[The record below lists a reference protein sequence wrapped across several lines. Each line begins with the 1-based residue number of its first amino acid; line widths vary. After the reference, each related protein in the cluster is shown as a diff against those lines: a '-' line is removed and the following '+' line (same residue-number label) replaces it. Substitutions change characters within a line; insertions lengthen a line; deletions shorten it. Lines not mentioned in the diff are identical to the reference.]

1 MEPFTL
7 LRRWSH
13 AYGSMMR
20 DNTEL
25 HDLYISTIECL
36 AEHDRRTTTVPAS
49 VSARLFDPDSSHD
62 TVRSIAA
69 DQTLRAM
76 IVDTAAMLGEFDDGD
91 LTAAIESRYGVAPDR
106 NIVARARGLL
116 EPDTIVRIGP
126 RPRPDRRT
134 ATIHFTHWSRNR

>member
-1 MEPFTL
+1 MDPFTL

-13 AYGSMMR
+13 AYGTDLRNST
-20 DNTEL
+20 DL
-25 HDLYISTIECL
+25 HDLYISTIESL
-36 AEHDRRTTTVPAS
+36 AEHDRRTTIVPPP

-76 IVDTAAMLGEFDDGD
+76 IVDTAAILDTFDDGD
-91 LTAAIESRYGVAPDR
+91 LRDGIEARYGIAPDR

-116 EPDTIVRIGP
+116 EPDIIVRVGP

-134 ATIHFTHWSRNR
+134 ATIHFQHWSRT